1 MDNKKNI
8 DGRDR
13 SRISLS
19 QDYEVSHWSQRFG
32 VSKEELRN
40 AVKQA
45 GPIAKDV
52 EAYLKNNK

>member
-8 DGRDR
+8 GGRDR

-19 QDYEVSHWSQRFG
+19 EDYEVSHWAEKSG
-32 VSKEELRN
+32 VSKAALRN

-45 GPIAKDV
+45 GPMVKDV